1 MLVSRPQ
8 ETAPDAG
15 PSASPPGRTQ
25 GTPGSES
32 HETTPD
38 AGAPAPDAGV
48 PAPDPRTAGS
58 AAPAP
63 DGKAASWEGETTTGE
78 TDGEGGKGNEILR
91 WLVGIVAN
99 ATVLTALLVFFG
111 WQRNDAQSQALGFD
125 ESILGM
131 STRDYLLRSVPPMLV
146 LLLIIAGCGMVWLW
160 WDDRLVRRIRTRGP
174 DDRVVRWTLRILP
187 FAWLILPG
195 PIRILGPVWYVWRPA
210 AFVAFPLSIGASA
223 LLLLYAAHLR
233 SMLPEATEPT
243 PGRAPL
249 LRAFTAI
256 VVGVALFWGTSNYAT
271 VQGYAMADRF
281 ATHIGD
287 LTRVVVY
294 SPKRLYLTA
303 PGVTETT
310 LTDAKAAY
318 RYRYTGLRLNLHTG
332 GHYVLV
338 SDGWTPKHGV
348 VMLIADD
355 DPVRLEFVRR
365 R

>member
-1 MLVSRPQ
+1 MS
-8 ETAPDAG
+8 E
-15 PSASPPGRTQ
+15 SASAPKATLEEPGTV
-25 GTPGSES
+25 E
-32 HETTPD
+32 
-38 AGAPAPDAGV
+38 AGD
-48 PAPDPRTAGS
+48 
-58 AAPAP
+58 
-63 DGKAASWEGETTTGE
+63 
-78 TDGEGGKGNEILR
+78 EGGKRNEIVR

-111 WQRNDAQSQALGFD
+111 WQRNDAQSRALGFD

-131 STRDYLLRSVPPMLV
+131 STRDYVLRSVTPMLV

-160 WDDRLVRRIRTRGP
+160 WDDRLLRRIRTRGA
-174 DDRVVRWTLRILP
+174 DDRVARWTLRILP

-195 PIRILGPVWYVWRPA
+195 TIRILGPVWHVWQTAAYVA
-210 AFVAFPLSIGASA
+210 VPLSIGAGA
-223 LLLLYAAHLR
+223 LLLVYAAHLR
-233 SMLPEATEPT
+233 SRLPEAAEPT
-243 PGRAPL
+243 PGRVPL

-281 ATHIGD
+281 ATHIGY
-287 LTRVVVY
+287 LTKVVVY

-303 PGVTETT
+303 PGLTETP
-310 LTDAKAAY
+310 LADPNAAY

-348 VMLIADD
+348 VMLIADN
-355 DPVRLEFVRR
+355 DPVRLEFVR
-365 R
+365 